1 MRRAKLLT
9 ALFLALLLTACRSSE
24 QPDAGPST
32 PTVVPESQMPEAE
45 PIELN
50 KQPPDIL
57 PPAGF
62 EPDAYWLAEPY
73 GDGGEALLLSREL
86 ADGGVEFKCWYSV
99 FTVYENEGFSER
111 NLTTDTFS
119 AATSPDGSFCIYER
133 EGELTLAL
141 SGDTLEIS
149 YPGDE
154 LYSYM
159 PRRFYAVTEDEAR
172 SAWRG
177 MPYNREAR
185 IPLPNMSSR
194 AQLLAT
200 PGIVAIGDSES
211 YQLGGMHFAYR
222 NDYKLEYIQVTE
234 PGTGFSVRGIDV
246 GSSAEEVLAS
256 LPGGISEMPCVAD
269 DGAITLYGTDGF
281 NSSRAFIC
289 QNQTGETAF
298 YLLDC
303 CRSHMYIYID
313 ETGTVTRIEFS
324 YFL

>member
-1 MRRAKLLT
+1 
-9 ALFLALLLTACRSSE
+9 
-24 QPDAGPST
+24 
-32 PTVVPESQMPEAE
+32 MPEAG